1 MHWWARLDSN
11 QGPIGYEPTA
21 LPLSYEPRKSILS
34 HPSSPRKSAPKWYP
48 SPRPK
53 SHHALNFHTMQTQS
67 VEFSVDGETLR
78 GDLVIPAPDA
88 PCILMS
94 HGFEASKDGTK
105 WSFLSPKLVERGYA
119 ILKFNYRGCG
129 YPPDASDGLFEDTT
143 LSARIADYRA
153 ALDFLQTAGIDTSRT
168 AVVGSS
174 FGGEI
179 PIAAQDPRVKAYVLL
194 ATPSRPQTP
203 TEEQL
208 AECRATG
215 YFSLPSG
222 KRLRQHYFEDG
233 ARYDLCQA
241 VSNLERPVL
250 IIHGSLDDDVP
261 VEQARELYAH
271 AHKPKMLEI
280 IQDAEH
286 ALRRTEDME
295 RILELTLGWLE
306 AYL

>member
-1 MHWWARLDSN
+1 
-11 QGPIGYEPTA
+11 
-21 LPLSYEPRKSILS
+21 
-34 HPSSPRKSAPKWYP
+34 
-48 SPRPK
+48 
-53 SHHALNFHTMQTQS
+53 MQTKS
-67 VEFSVDGETLR
+67 VEFSVDSETLR
-78 GDLVIPAPDA
+78 GDLAIPTPNA

-105 WSFLSPKLVERGYA
+105 WSFLAPRLVQRGYA

-153 ALDFLQTAGIDTSRT
+153 ALDFLQTAGVDTDRI

-203 TEEQL
+203 TEEHI

-215 YFSLPSG
+215 FFTLPSG
-222 KRLRQHYFEDG
+222 KRLKLDYFEDG
-233 ARYDLCQA
+233 AKYNLCEA
-241 VSNLERPVL
+241 VAYLGRPVL

-271 AHKPKMLEI
+271 ARKPKMLEI
-280 IQDAEH
+280 IPGAEH
-286 ALRRTEDME
+286 ALRRPEDME
-295 RILELTLGWLE
+295 RILQLTLGWLE
-306 AYL
+306 SYL